1 MANIPECVNFVKKG
15 GCWKS
20 DVVMEKETPEAWSF
34 RCRTCRLLFVVS
46 KDSIR
51 DKSKFELAAQRRK
64 QAEEEYERR
73 MKKRKYFVA

>member
-1 MANIPECVNFVKKG
+1 MSAIPECVNYVKNG

-20 DVVMEKETPEAWSF
+20 DVILEKESPDAWAF

-46 KDSIR
+46 KDGVR

-64 QAEEEYERR
+64 QVEEEYERR
-73 MKKRKYFVA
+73 MKKVKIFT